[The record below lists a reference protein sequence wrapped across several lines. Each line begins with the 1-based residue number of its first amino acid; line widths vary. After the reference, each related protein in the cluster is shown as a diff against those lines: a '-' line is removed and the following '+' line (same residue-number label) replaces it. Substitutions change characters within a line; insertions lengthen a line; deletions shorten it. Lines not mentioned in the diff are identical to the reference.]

1 MIYRLTIK
9 HGELEF
15 VRYMTEQGLD
25 EYKVIYGDSALI
37 FVEEVPEY
45 SRIPLEEFVQF
56 QMAYYASGAN
66 KGQRFG
72 QAFLN
77 YFDKR
82 FPIVEAYRSGPFL
95 WEEKNVE
102 RAIHKILYETDC
114 IARNN

>member
-15 VRYMTEQGLD
+15 VRYMTEQDLY
-25 EYKVIYGDSALI
+25 EYKVIYGESALI
-37 FVEEVPEY
+37 FVEEVKEY
-45 SRIPLEEFVQF
+45 ERVPMLEFNLF
-56 QMAYYASGAN
+56 QTAYYASGVN

-77 YFDKR
+77 YFDKNY
-82 FPIVEAYRSGPFL
+82 PIVQAYRSGPFL
-95 WEEKNVE
+95 WEEKNAE

-114 IARNN
+114 IDHNN